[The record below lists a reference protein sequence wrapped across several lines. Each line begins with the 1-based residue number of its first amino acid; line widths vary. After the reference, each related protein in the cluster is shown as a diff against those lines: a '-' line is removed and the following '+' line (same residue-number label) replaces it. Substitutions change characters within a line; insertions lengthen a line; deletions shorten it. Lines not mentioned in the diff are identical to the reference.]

1 MKREMAMLEEM
12 VGEGKIRDVD
22 RWDMILAMDSS
33 ERESV
38 WKEEGEFDP
47 RRFMA
52 KDQESASQTMLD
64 TIIRVEKRRI
74 FTEIEEK
81 IRSLSGEERDT
92 YLQELSSLQ
101 ASDTEE
107 LSELSLLKKLKVLHE
122 LNDLEALSTLE
133 ALKSLDDF
141 AECEALRRIDLEKAK
156 QEILKLSQQKHATS
170 EYQTSLKVRTGDI
183 IKIRRFENVEIVQS
197 PTDKLNL
204 YAKKHCWADTQEE
217 AQKGA
222 DELEIWTFTEGKRV
236 WIRNNI
242 LYPLRA
248 QVDLKLEVPVG
259 VGVIGWSNNI
269 SVKDV
274 SGNYNL
280 SGNEISVDGLRGNLS
295 VRAQQIGNINL
306 LNVDGAVEAEAFNAP
321 IEIEDCRADVEAR
334 SVLSDINIRRLRG
347 HCQLQSFEGNLV
359 LKDVC
364 TSRLELKT
372 KNGNIHFDGT
382 VMPGSAYTVETQS
395 GDIEIALDKYS
406 DCGLTAETQEGKI
419 DWTLPARVG
428 PWGEPN
434 RLYANVRWGSGGFE
448 AVSKSGNIVIKA
460 VNGFL

>member
-12 VGEGKIRDVD
+12 VEEGKIRDID

-52 KDQESASQTMLD
+52 KDRESASQTMLD
-64 TIIRVEKRRI
+64 TIIRMEKFRI

-81 IRSLSGEERDT
+81 IRSLSGEERDI

-101 ASDTEE
+101 ACDTTE
-107 LSELSLLKKLKVLHE
+107 LAELSLLKKLEVLHE
-122 LNDLEALSTLE
+122 RSDLEALSTLE

-156 QEILKLSQQKHATS
+156 QEILRLSQQEHATS
-170 EYQTSLKVRTGDI
+170 EYQTNLKVRPGDVI
-183 IKIRRFENVEIVQS
+183 RIRRFENVEIVQS
-197 PTDKLNL
+197 STDKLNL

-217 AQKGA
+217 AQKQA

-236 WIRNNI
+236 WIRNSI
-242 LYPLRA
+242 LYPFRA
-248 QVDLKLEVPVG
+248 KIDLKLEVPVD
-259 VGVIGWSNNI
+259 VGVIGWSKNI

-274 SGNYNL
+274 SGNYSL

-295 VRAQQIGNINL
+295 VSTQQIGNINL
-306 LNVDGAVEAEAFNAP
+306 RNVDGTVEAEAFNAL
-321 IEIEDCRADVEAR
+321 IEIEDCRADVEAK
-334 SVLSDINIRRLRG
+334 SVLNDIYIKRLRG
-347 HCQLQSFEGNLV
+347 HCKLRSFEGNFMLN
-359 LKDVC
+359 DVC
-364 TSRLELKT
+364 TSHLELKA

-382 VMPGSAYTVETQS
+382 VMPGSAYKVETQS
-395 GDIEIALDKYS
+395 GDIEIVLDKYS

-434 RLYANVRWGSGGFE
+434 RLYANVRWGSGVFE
-448 AVSKSGNIVIKA
+448 AVSKSGNIVIKRSR
-460 VNGFL
+460 